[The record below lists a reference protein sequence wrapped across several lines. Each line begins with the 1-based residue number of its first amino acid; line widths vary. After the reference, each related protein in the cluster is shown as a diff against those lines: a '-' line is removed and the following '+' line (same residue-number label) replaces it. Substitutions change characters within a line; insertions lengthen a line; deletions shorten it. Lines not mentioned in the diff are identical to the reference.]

1 MKFVS
6 YNIQYGIGMDGRFDL
21 GRIAKS
27 IEGADIIALQEVT
40 RGFVKNNHAD
50 LVASFAELFSDYF
63 HVYAA
68 PCDVLLDISVENG
81 RRIER
86 RFQFGNMILSRW
98 PILATRHLLLPRS
111 RTIDKLNLQRGALEA
126 VIAAPDGPV
135 RVYSVHLDHVS
146 PDERLSQ
153 IRYLKDRVLNFVA
166 EGGGLTG
173 AAEEGFPDPPL
184 PEDFILMGDFNME
197 PESPEYI
204 AMVGRQDRY
213 YSRSLRA
220 NEPVDVLD
228 RLGLLSPQSFTWAKP
243 PGDGPVKMH
252 LDHCFVNSGLAP
264 RLKNAWVDHNALGSD
279 HFPLWIEVD

>member
-6 YNIQYGIGMDGRFDL
+6 YNIQYGIGMDGGFDL

-50 LVASFAELFSDYF
+50 LVASFSELFSDYF

-126 VIAAPDGPV
+126 VIAAPDGPI

-166 EGGGLTG
+166 EGGALTG

-184 PEDFILMGDFNME
+184 PEHFILMGDFNME

-264 RLKNAWVDHNALGSD
+264 RLKNAWVDHNAFGSD
-279 HFPLWIEVD
+279 HFPLWVEVD

>member
-6 YNIQYGIGMDGRFDL
+6 YNIQYGIGMDGGFDL

-40 RGFVKNNHAD
+40 RGFVKNNHFD

-166 EGGGLTG
+166 EGGALTG

>member
-166 EGGGLTG
+166 EGGALTG

-184 PEDFILMGDFNME
+184 PEHFILMGDFNME

-228 RLGLLSPQSFTWAKP
+228 RLGLLSPQNFTWAKP

-264 RLKNAWVDHNALGSD
+264 RLKNAWVDHNAFGSD
-279 HFPLWIEVD
+279 HFPLWVEVD